1 MRIECRLNKLKLELS
16 SVGKGWSI
24 LNQIGAEN
32 KSRGEDSDFAG
43 RGTGGE
49 LEQPWRVS
57 SNHDCQNCHHEN
69 EDSLNYFGT
78 SHEMMFSMFIEIFDM
93 QKPAIPVDC

>member
-43 RGTGGE
+43 R
-49 LEQPWRVS
+49 
-57 SNHDCQNCHHEN
+57 
-69 EDSLNYFGT
+69 
-78 SHEMMFSMFIEIFDM
+78 
-93 QKPAIPVDC
+93 